1 MTPGRLARTLLGDR
15 GSRVVGRAYRSLFVD
30 VAKVARVISR
40 QIPTGAHVLDVGGGD
55 GALVDPLL
63 ELRPDIRVTTIDVAS
78 VVGQWID
85 AAHASRV
92 MRLPATTL
100 ADYLASGRPLPQVL
114 LMTDVMHHVP
124 IAERDALLAEVAAL
138 MRRSPTL
145 RVIVK
150 DVEPGYLRARLG
162 YLSDRYITG
171 DRGVSPVSRNDVVAA
186 MQRIE
191 QGIRW
196 SETELF
202 ARDKPNYALV
212 FWR

>member
-1 MTPGRLARTLLGDR
+1 MTPGRLVRTLLGPR
-15 GSRVVGRAYRSLFVD
+15 AARVVGHAYRALFVD
-30 VAKVARVISR
+30 MDQVVATISR

-55 GALVDPLL
+55 GAVVNGLLVH
-63 ELRPDIRVTTIDVAS
+63 RPDIRVTTIDVAP

-85 AAHASRV
+85 VAHAARV
-92 MRLPATTL
+92 VRLPRTTL
-100 ADYLASGRPLPQVL
+100 AAYLASGRALPQVL

-124 IAERDALLAEVAAL
+124 VAEREAFLASVATL
-138 MRRSPTL
+138 MRDAPTL
-145 RVIVK
+145 RIIVK
-150 DVEPGYLRARLG
+150 DVEPGYFRARLG

-171 DRGVSPVSRNDVVAA
+171 DRAVSLVSRGELVAT

-196 SETELF
+196 SETDLF
-202 ARDKPNYALV
+202 AKDKPNYALV